1 MLPQYQKLKNHICR
15 EIDSGHWSEGHKIS
29 SENQLAEQFQVSR
42 MTANR
47 AVKELSQAGILTR
60 VAGVGTFVAEKVPQA
75 SLFEIKNI
83 AREIRDRGHAYSAGV
98 VLLDTEPATEITALE
113 LEIPVATPVYHSL
126 VIHRENGLPVQLEDR
141 HVNPAMAPAYL
152 KQNFTRITP
161 NEYLLAVAPLDE
173 AEHII
178 EAITPDPAT
187 RALLGL
193 KQSEPCLLI
202 RRRTWSGNT
211 VAASARLIHPGS
223 RYRLGG
229 RFRPHSSL
237 SPPSPR

>member
-1 MLPQYQKLKNHICR
+1 MLPQYQRLKNHICG
-15 EIDSGHWSEGHKIS
+15 EIDSGHWSEGNRVS

-47 AVKELSQAGILTR
+47 ALNELTREGILTR
-60 VAGVGTFVAEKVPQA
+60 VAGVGTFVAEQVPQA
-75 SLFEIKNI
+75 PLFEIKNI
-83 AREIRDRGHAYSAGV
+83 AQEIRDRGHTYSAGV
-98 VLLDTEPATEITALE
+98 VLLETEAADEITALE
-113 LEIPVATPVYHSL
+113 LEVPVGSEVYHSL

-141 HVNPAMAPAYL
+141 HVNPARVPAYL
-152 KQNFTRITP
+152 NQDFTRITP
-161 NEYLLAVAPLDE
+161 NEYLLSVAPLTQ

-193 KQSEPCLLI
+193 KLSEPCLLI
-202 RRRTWSGNT
+202 KRRTWT
-211 VAASARLIHPGS
+211 ATTARLIHPGS

-229 RFRPHSSL
+229 RFNPDSKLNRG
-237 SPPSPR
+237 